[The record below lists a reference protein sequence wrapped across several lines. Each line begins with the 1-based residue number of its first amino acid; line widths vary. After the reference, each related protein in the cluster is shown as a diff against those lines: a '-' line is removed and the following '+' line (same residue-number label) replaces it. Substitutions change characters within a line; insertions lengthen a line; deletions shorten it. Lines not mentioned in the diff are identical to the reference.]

1 VLRELGVP
9 EDAVARAVASGDPEA
24 AIVES
29 ALLPGRSERTVTPAE
44 VEARGGP
51 TAREIVEI
59 VQAWG
64 FPPPGLDEPALTEE
78 EAHVFCELAELS
90 EIWSP
95 ELTIQLA
102 RIYGRLLAR
111 IARTGVQL
119 FRLYAGPR
127 LRATSEDRA
136 DELRSMREAFA
147 RLLTLPDPILAG
159 VHRRYL
165 EYELAQTAIDA
176 AESSDPELSLTGAV
190 EVTFLFCDLKDFT
203 AYANAEGDAAAVEA
217 IADFARQV
225 DAERG
230 EDGRVVKALGDGHM
244 LCYSDVGEAVAAGE
258 RIIRRMRADGP
269 LRVHASVHTGVAIS
283 REGDYFGGAVNLAAR
298 LLAAADADE
307 LVASRPV
314 ASGTAET
321 FEWEPLGRRRV
332 RGVDEP
338 VEVFRLRGARPSA
351 RRQ

>member
-1 VLRELGVP
+1 MPRP
-9 EDAVARAVASGDPEA
+9 WR
-24 AIVES
+24 
-29 ALLPGRSERTVTPAE
+29 RS
-44 VEARGGP
+44 
-51 TAREIVEI
+51 
-59 VQAWG
+59 
-64 FPPPGLDEPALTEE
+64 
-78 EAHVFCELAELS
+78 
-90 EIWSP
+90 
-95 ELTIQLA
+95 
-102 RIYGRLLAR
+102 
-111 IARTGVQL
+111 
-119 FRLYAGPR
+119 
-127 LRATSEDRA
+127 
-136 DELRSMREAFA
+136 
-147 RLLTLPDPILAG
+147 
-159 VHRRYL
+159 
-165 EYELAQTAIDA
+165 
-176 AESSDPELSLTGAV
+176 
-190 EVTFLFCDLKDFT
+190 
-203 AYANAEGDAAAVEA
+203 
-217 IADFARQV
+217 RQV

-332 RGVDEP
+332 RGVEP